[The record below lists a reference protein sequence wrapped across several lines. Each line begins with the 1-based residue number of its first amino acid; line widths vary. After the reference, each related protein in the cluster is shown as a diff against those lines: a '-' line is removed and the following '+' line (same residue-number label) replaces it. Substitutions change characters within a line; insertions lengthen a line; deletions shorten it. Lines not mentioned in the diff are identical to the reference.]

1 MKTPDSDI
9 RVFLQTLTVAGASI
23 FDFATITQK
32 KPYIHLSALDCDNFN
47 TATENLYT
55 CNILFDIVTSF
66 RPNTGGRKE
75 SDKISESLLNLL
87 NDNRA
92 TIGSFK
98 IVRSQLLTTNYV
110 DEYSESETIIR
121 KLMRVEMIVEQ
132 IN

>member
-1 MKTPDSDI
+1 MKTPDADLRI
-9 RVFLQTLTVAGASI
+9 FLQTLTVAGAHI
-23 FDFATITQK
+23 FDFATITQQ